1 MEKYYIAY
9 GSNLNKH
16 QMGTRCPSAEA
27 VGTAV
32 IDGWRLLY
40 RRSYLTIEQ
49 KTGRHVPVGIWRV
62 DEESEKALDRYEGF
76 PHFYIKREFL
86 LNVKMEDGTYRKL
99 PCFAYTM
106 NNGFPL
112 ELPRPGYRYVVD
124 EGYRDFGL
132 DRAILNKAYEDTVE
146 GIRRKRKN
154 SWEMEWFL
162 R

>member
-9 GSNLNKH
+9 GSNLNKM
-16 QMGTRCPSAEA
+16 QMSTRCPSAEA
-27 VGTAV
+27 IGTAV

-49 KTGRHVPVGIWRV
+49 KPGYHVPVGIWKV

-76 PHFYIKREFL
+76 PRFYIKKEFN
-86 LNVKMEDGTYRKL
+86 LNVKLADGTHKRL
-99 PCFAYTM
+99 PCFAYIM

-112 ELPRPGYRYVVD
+112 ELPSFYYRNVVA

-132 DRAILNKAYEDTVE
+132 DMAILQKAFSDTLE
-146 GIRRKRKN
+146 GLKKKRKH
-154 SWEMEWFL
+154 SWETEWFL